1 MDNRPNSGRGKNVI
15 GKTGSF
21 GKTGSGLGTG
31 KPVGKDVSYSKRP
44 QGGSHSGGSYGGSS
58 YGGGSGGHN
67 RAVTRGL
74 GGGGLIIVIIL
85 AFFLLRGCG
94 RGGGLFSSLL
104 GGGGTSIGGSGMNI
118 LDGLSGGGSYSG
130 SSGSSSSSGQDLF
143 SGLGG
148 LLGGGSSSSSSSASS
163 GFDLSSLLGGYSGGG
178 STSTG
183 WARTANTGKL
193 DQTVASGARAKR
205 TQILGNGRDTWT
217 IMIYMCGTDLE
228 SKSGMASNDM
238 KEMANASLNPNINIL
253 IYTGGCKQWKIQ
265 GISNSVNQIYKLENG
280 ALTPL
285 VTDDGRESLVKPATL
300 TRFIQYCTKNYPA
313 NRQALIF
320 WDHGGGSVSG
330 YGYDE
335 KNASLGSMG
344 LSGIDSALKNA
355 GTSFDFIGFDAC
367 LMATLE
373 TGLMLDSYADYM
385 IASEETEPGIG
396 WYYTNW
402 LTKLS
407 QNTSMPTI
415 ELGKNIVDDFV
426 AECNRR
432 CAGQATTLSVVDL
445 AELSAT
451 VPDSLKSF
459 ANGTSKLLSGS
470 EYKTVSDARSGTREF
485 AASSRIDQ
493 IDLVHL
499 CYNLATPES
508 EALAKDLLGAVKYNK
523 TSSSMTNAYGISIFF
538 PYKNKSYV
546 KSAVNT
552 YNAIGLDSEYSR
564 CIQQFATLQQGG
576 QMGSSSGFSSGMGGG
591 LDIGSLL
598 GGMSSGSGGGSA
610 DFSGILG
617 SLLGGGRS
625 VELGLDPDTAAIA
638 LADNQFDAGKLD
650 DWTKE
655 NGHKLLKLS
664 SEDWEQVHSLQLNLF
679 YNDGEGYINLGLDNQ
694 YSFTRDGAL
703 LGEYDCT
710 WVAIGTLTADGSAEN
725 VQPVMFN
732 YQNAELDG
740 DVLTTT
746 GTVPVLLNDELANLV
761 IIFTDNIK
769 TGESVDA
776 YVAGVRYD
784 YEKLELEEDAVS
796 AEAKVAELQDG
807 DQIQF
812 VADYYTTDGEFE
824 DSYRIG
830 SPITYKLFNA
840 DKRYD
845 EEGYDL
851 PDFVPE
857 GNLIVGYTD
866 MSELQENLVATF
878 LFTDIYDNEHWTSA
892 LDNVPYSE

>member
-1 MDNRPNSGRGKNVI
+1 MDNKPNSGRGKKII
-15 GKTGSF
+15 GKTDSF
-21 GKTGSGLGTG
+21 GKTGSGLGAG
-31 KPVGKDVSYSKRP
+31 KPAGKDVSYSKRP
-44 QGGSHSGGSYGGSS
+44 QSGGSYS
-58 YGGGSGGHN
+58 GGSGGHN
-67 RAVTRGL
+67 RAMTRGL

-85 AFFLLRGCG
+85 AFFLLKSCG
-94 RGGGLFSSLL
+94 GSGGGLLSGLF
-104 GGGGTSIGGSGMNI
+104 GGGGSSIGSGGLSI

-130 SSGSSSSSGQDLF
+130 GSGNSGSSSSSSSSGLDLF

-148 LLGGGSSSSSSSASS
+148 LLGGGGSSSGSS
-163 GFDLSSLLGGYSGGG
+163 GLDLSSMLGGYSGGG
-178 STSTG
+178 SASTG

-193 DQTVASGARAKR
+193 DSTVAKGARAKY
-205 TQILGNGRDTWT
+205 TNILGNGRDTWT
-217 IMIYMCGTDLE
+217 FMIYMCGTDLE
-228 SKSGMASNDM
+228 SKSGMASNDLQ
-238 KEMANASLNPNINIL
+238 EMAKATLNNNINI
-253 IYTGGCKQWKIQ
+253 IIFTGGCKQWKIK
-265 GISNSVNQIYKLENG
+265 GISNTVNQIYKLENG
-280 ALTPL
+280 ALTCL
-285 VTDDGRESLVKPATL
+285 VSDAGKDSMVKPATL
-300 TRFIQYCTKNYPA
+300 TSFIQFCTKNYPA

-355 GTSFDFIGFDAC
+355 GTKFDFIGFDAC

-373 TGLMLDSYADYM
+373 TGLVMNDYADYM

-402 LTKLS
+402 LTKLA

-415 ELGKNIVDDFV
+415 EIGKNIVDDFV
-426 AECNRR
+426 SECNRR

-451 VPDSLKSF
+451 VPASLKSF
-459 ANGTSKLLSGS
+459 STGTSKLLSGN

-508 EALAKDLLGAVKYNK
+508 EALAKTLLGAVKYNK
-523 TSSSMTNAYGISIFF
+523 TSSSITNAYGISIFF
-538 PYKNKSYV
+538 PYKNKNYV

-564 CIQQFATLQQGG
+564 CIQQFATLEQGG
-576 QMGSSSGFSSGMGGG
+576 QMGSSSGYSSFGG

-598 GGMSSGSGGGSA
+598 GGSSSASGSAA
-610 DFSGILG
+610 DFGSIFG

-625 VELGLDPDTAAIA
+625 LDLDAATAAQTV
-638 LADNQFDAGKLD
+638 ADNQFDAANLSAWTNYEGHKVLKLD
-650 DWTKE
+650 PAQ
-655 NGHKLLKLS
+655 
-664 SEDWEQVHSLQLNLF
+664 WEQVHSLQLNVF
-679 YNDGEGYINLGLDNQ
+679 YNDGDGFINLGLDNM
-694 YSFTRDGAL
+694 YKFTKDGAL

-710 WVAIGTLTADGSAEN
+710 WVAMGSYNPEKDEAEN

-732 YQNAELDG
+732 YQDAVLDG
-740 DVLTTT
+740 DELTTT
-746 GTVPVLLNDELANLV
+746 GTVPVLLNGEMANLV
-761 IIFTDNIK
+761 VVFVDNIK
-769 TGESVDA
+769 TGTPLDA

-784 YEKLELEEDAVS
+784 YEKLELEQDAVS

-807 DQIQF
+807 DEIQF
-812 VADYYTTDGEFE
+812 VADYYTKDGEFE
-824 DSYRIG
+824 DCYKIGDPISYQ
-830 SPITYKLFNA
+830 LFNA

-845 EEGYDL
+845 EEGYDRA
-851 PDFVPE
+851 DFVPD

-866 MSELQENLVATF
+866 MSALKDQLVATY
-878 LFTDIYDNEHWTSA
+878 LFTDIYNNEHWTLPLS
-892 LDNVPYSE
+892 NVVYEN

>member
-1 MDNRPNSGRGKNVI
+1 MDNRPNNGRGKNVI

-44 QGGSHSGGSYGGSS
+44 QGHSGSQ
-58 YGGGSGGHN
+58 GGGASGGEF
-67 RAVTRGL
+67 RRSVTRGA
-74 GGGGLIIVIIL
+74 GGGLGVIIVIVL
-85 AFFLLRGCG
+85 AFFLLKSCG
-94 RGGGLFSSLL
+94 GSGGGLFSSLL
-104 GGGGTSIGGSGMNI
+104 GGGGSSSGSMLGSLLGSGS
-118 LDGLSGGGSYSG
+118 SGGGSSSLLDG
-130 SSGSSSSSGQDLF
+130 FLGGGSSSQSSGSYG
-143 SGLGG
+143 SGLDLTSGLSG
-148 LLGGGSSSSSSSASS
+148 LLGGGSSSSASS
-163 GFDLSSLLGGYSGGG
+163 GSSGLDLSSLLGGYSGGG

-228 SKSGMASNDM
+228 SKSGMATNDM

-265 GISNSVNQIYKLENG
+265 GISNTVNQIYKLENG

-300 TRFIQYCTKNYPA
+300 TKFIKYCTTNYPA

-355 GTSFDFIGFDAC
+355 GTTFDFIGFDAC

-373 TGLMLDSYADYM
+373 TGLMLDNYADYM

-407 QNTSMPTI
+407 QNTSLPTI

-485 AASSRIDQ
+485 ASSSRIDQ

-538 PYKNKSYV
+538 PYKNKNYV

-598 GGMSSGSGGGSA
+598 GGMSSGSGGGAA
-610 DFSGILG
+610 DFSGILA
-617 SLLGGGRS
+617 SLLGGRS
-625 VELGLDPDTAAIA
+625 LDIDPEAAAIA
-638 LADNQFDAGKLD
+638 LAENQFDANKLD
-650 DWTKE
+650 DWTTQ

-694 YSFTRDGAL
+694 YSFTADGAL

-710 WVAIGTLTADGSAEN
+710 WVGVATEDT

-732 YQNAELDG
+732 FQDAVLDG
-740 DVLTTT
+740 NTMTTT
-746 GTVPVLLNDELANLV
+746 GTVPVLLNGELANL
-761 IIFTDNIK
+761 IFVFEDDISK
-769 TGESVDA
+769 GENLNS
-776 YVAGVRYD
+776 YIAGVRFD
-784 YEKLELEEDAVS
+784 YAEPQGEDAVGMP
-796 AEAKVAELQDG
+796 EAKTAELTEG
-807 DQIQF
+807 DKLEF
-812 VADYYTTDGEFE
+812 VADYYGADGEFQ
-824 DSYRIG
+824 DSYRI
-830 SPITYKLFNA
+830 S
-840 DKRYD
+840 
-845 EEGYDL
+845 EEIAWTPDMQIGY
-851 PDFVPE
+851 
-857 GNLIVGYTD
+857 ID
-866 MSELQENLVATF
+866 MSELKSNLVATF
-878 LFTDIYDNEHWTSA
+878 LFTDIYNNEHWTSA

>member
-1 MDNRPNSGRGKNVI
+1 MDNKPNNGRGKDVI
-15 GKTGSF
+15 GSTGSF

-44 QGGSHSGGSYGGSS
+44 QGGSYQSSGS
-58 YGGGSGGHN
+58 SGGHN
-67 RAVTRGL
+67 RAVARGA
-74 GGGGLIIVIIL
+74 GGGIGIIL
-85 AFFLLRGCG
+85 VLVIGFFLLKSCG
-94 RGGGLFSSLL
+94 GSSGGLLSGLL
-104 GGGGTSIGGSGMNI
+104 GGG
-118 LDGLSGGGSYSG
+118 
-130 SSGSSSSSGQDLF
+130 SGSSSLLSGLLSDGGSSGGAGSLIDAGNASSGSTGSGLDLV

-148 LLGGGSSSSSSSASS
+148 LLGGSTSSSSSSS
-163 GFDLSSLLGGYSGGG
+163 DLSSLLGGYTGGG

-183 WARTANTGKL
+183 WARSANTGKL
-193 DQTVASGARAKR
+193 DQSVVSGARAKR
-205 TQILGNGRDTWT
+205 TQIKGNGNDKWT

-228 SKSGMASNDM
+228 SKSGMATNDM

-280 ALTPL
+280 SLTCL
-285 VTDDGRESLVKPATL
+285 VSDDGKDSLVKPATL
-300 TRFIQYCTKNYPA
+300 TRFIKYCSSNYPA

-344 LSGIDSALKNA
+344 LGGIDSALKNA

-373 TGLMLDSYADYM
+373 TGLMLDDYADYM

-415 ELGKNIVDDFV
+415 EIGKNIVDDFV
-426 AECNRR
+426 SECNRR
-432 CAGQATTLSVVDL
+432 CAGQKTTLSVVDL

-451 VPDSLKSF
+451 VPTTLKDF
-459 ANGTSKLLSGS
+459 ASGTSKLLTGS

-493 IDLVHL
+493 VDLVHL
-499 CYNLATPES
+499 CYNLGTPES
-508 EALAKDLLGAVKYNK
+508 EALAKSLLGAVKYNK

-576 QMGSSSGFSSGMGGG
+576 QMGSSSSSFGSTGGG

-598 GGMSSGSGGGSA
+598 GGSSGGGGAA
-610 DFSGILG
+610 DFSSILG
-617 SLLGGGRS
+617 SLLGGRS
-625 VELGLDPDTAAIA
+625 LDIDPDAAA
-638 LADNQFDAGKLD
+638 QVLEDNRFDAAKLV
-650 DWTKE
+650 WTREK
-655 NGHKLLKLS
+655 GHKLLRLDAA
-664 SEDWEQVHSLQLNLF
+664 DWEQIHSLQLNVF
-679 YNDGEGYINLGLDNQ
+679 YNDGEGYINLGLDTQ
-694 YSFTRDGAL
+694 YSFTKDGAL

-710 WVAIGTLTADGSAEN
+710 WVGVVTDEVT
-725 VQPVMFN
+725 QPVMFN
-732 YQNAELDG
+732 FQDAVVDG
-740 DVLTTT
+740 NTMTTT
-746 GTVPVLLNDELANLV
+746 GTVPVLLNGELANLIV
-761 IIFTDNIK
+761 VFEDDLSTGK
-769 TGESVDA
+769 TLER
-776 YVAGVRYD
+776 YIAGVRYD
-784 YEKLELEEDAVS
+784 YSDLELDADATAAVAKTADL
-796 AEAKVAELQDG
+796 AEG
-807 DQIQF
+807 DVLQF
-812 VADYYTTDGEFE
+812 VADYYSLDGEFQ
-824 DSYRIG
+824 DSYLI
-830 SPITYKLFNA
+830 S
-840 DKRYD
+840 
-845 EEGYDL
+845 EEIAWTSDMQ
-851 PDFVPE
+851 
-857 GNLIVGYTD
+857 VGYIN
-866 MSELQENLVATF
+866 MSALKDNLVATF
-878 LFTDIYDNEHWTSA
+878 LFTDIYDNEHWSAA
-892 LDNVPYSE
+892 LDNVVYSE